1 MAHFYGVKNLGL
13 YTFTCIFLPFGQWGK
28 IVGFF
33 GNLPH
38 DFHFDGVNHFT
49 PLIIFRWGKIFGVG
63 VNHFTPLK
71 IFRWGKIIFDGENE
85 SSFEYLNMN
94 ESSYQSSQ

>member
-1 MAHFYGVKNLGL
+1 MGNGVKLS
-13 YTFTCIFLPFGQWGK
+13 
-28 IVGFF
+28 
-33 GNLPH
+33 
-38 DFHFDGVNHFT
+38 DFSVIYPMISNFDGVNQFT

-63 VNHFTPLK
+63 VNHFTPLI